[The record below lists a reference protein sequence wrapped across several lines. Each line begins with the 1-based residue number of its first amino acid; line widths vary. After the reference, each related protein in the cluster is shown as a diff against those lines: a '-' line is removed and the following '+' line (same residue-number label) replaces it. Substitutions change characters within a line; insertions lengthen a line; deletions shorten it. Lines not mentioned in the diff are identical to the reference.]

1 MVSAPLQL
9 FALLLTALKF
19 CLGSKLVILRLCHAL
34 FPAACLPSPVT
45 AACTCLFHFSGM
57 SVETAVVFSSP
68 LQVRCGLAFALRRL
82 YLQCTSVCLCEP
94 LVQNTC
100 QTTLQRSI
108 NTAVIGTEAL
118 TSSANHNTIY
128 QAISARIKQ

>member
-57 SVETAVVFSSP
+57 SVESCRVQLSAPGALWF
-68 LQVRCGLAFALRRL
+68 GLRIETSEKAFQ
-82 YLQCTSVCLCEP
+82 QCVP
-94 LVQNTC
+94 V
-100 QTTLQRSI
+100 
-108 NTAVIGTEAL
+108 
-118 TSSANHNTIY
+118 
-128 QAISARIKQ
+128 